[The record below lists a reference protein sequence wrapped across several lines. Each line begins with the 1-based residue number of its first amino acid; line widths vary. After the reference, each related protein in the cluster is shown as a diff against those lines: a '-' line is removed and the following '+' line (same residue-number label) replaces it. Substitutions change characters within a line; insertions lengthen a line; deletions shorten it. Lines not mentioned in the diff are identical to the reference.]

1 MKKFVIS
8 EEEKKHIRGLYETIG
23 NDDPRMYH
31 RYDHGS
37 DPGIETFFKHPTS
50 EDIARQLKDQL
61 ERDIYSNPNN
71 PTNLGKGTRT
81 MKIFLNNVEYT
92 IEGFI
97 NQVKKD
103 GSSNIC
109 HIIDEYEYNN
119 KFLGATKITIKTDIK
134 KCVTPTQQDTKISDE
149 KKQEPTKQIGPKRK
163 QNGCPVDGSEW
174 YKNLYLDL
182 ESGRETSKSIIPN
195 YTSSPET
202 LCLCL
207 TTSKDKYANL
217 ILQRHI
223 DYCYTKKTDYLG

>member
-50 EDIARQLKDQL
+50 EDIAKQLKDQL
-61 ERDIYSNPNN
+61 ERDIYSNQNN

-119 KFLGATKITIKTDIK
+119 KFLGATKITIKTDTT

-149 KKQEPTKQIGPKRK
+149 KNEENLKP
-163 QNGCPVDGSEW
+163 NGCPSDDSNWYQNLLNIYRIGDKKTLEKLRSEYGSICE
-174 YKNLYLDL
+174 
-182 ESGRETSKSIIPN
+182 
-195 YTSSPET
+195 
-202 LCLCL
+202 CL
-207 TTSKDKYANL
+207 TTSKNPYAIQL
-217 ILQRHI
+217 RSRTFKGI
-223 DYCYTKKTDYLG
+223 CYDDWSTENIA